1 MKKSLYIQIDN
12 IPLPKESV
20 EDIEALDC
28 RFINDFCSMVGDA
41 MVGDLKDDNGIP
53 YYRLLNPV
61 GRLIGDFELYDRKAY
76 DDIIVQ
82 WQTLYCDILHNGV
95 DNYVNGVTIRFPKQY
110 TDWLVHNENKYYNEI
125 GRQLQLQDNTVKLDS
140 NVIVDD
146 IIPSLCQKV
155 SRFQSAN
162 RIATVI
168 FSCQSINGNSWISKR
183 LNIDGV
189 TIVNVNDWLTMMN
202 SKNHPNNKDSKMSWG
217 EKIFALGLGAMIVGA
232 AIQNNS
238 NKNDKKPIKKVQ

>member
-1 MKKSLYIQIDN
+1 MRKTIFLRIDN
-12 IPLPKESV
+12 TNVPSEIG
-20 EDIEALDC
+20 
-28 RFINDFCSMVGDA
+28 NDLEIIDYRQVNIFCSLVSDVL
-41 MVGDLKDDNGIP
+41 VGDLKDDNGIP

-61 GRLIGDFELYDRKAY
+61 GRLIGDFEPYDRKAY
-76 DDIIVQ
+76 DEIIAQ
-82 WQTLYCDILHNGV
+82 WLNIYCDILHNGV
-95 DNYVNGVTIRFPKQY
+95 NNYEKSVTIRFPIQY

-125 GRQLQLQDNTVKLDS
+125 GKRLQVQDNTVKLDS
-140 NVIVDD
+140 NIIVDD

-155 SRFQSAN
+155 SRFQNAN

-168 FSCQSINGNSWISKR
+168 FSCQSINGNSWISKQ

-202 SKNHPNNKDSKMSWG
+202 SKNHPNNKDSKMSLG

-238 NKNDKKPIKKVQ
+238 NKNDNKPMK